1 LGGASIDDRYEEQ
14 MPDLMPLATGLP
26 LGKETVAIVER
37 AGKPTEPAHSAE
49 PRHSRSISTYRNVL

>member
-14 MPDLMPLATGLP
+14 MPDLMPLVTGLP

-37 AGKPTEPAHSAE
+37 AGKPTSQRIRPSLVILVHL
-49 PRHSRSISTYRNVL
+49 HYRNVL